1 LVESF
6 SLLSVME
13 RFIRNEDDSCTMRMR
28 LIYNGAELTSDT
40 GVPLSQIAIASGLP
54 DPDEASLSELVEAL
68 RRLGYTSI
76 SIRIV
81 VKPGRRVRRARALRA
96 IPN

>member
-1 LVESF
+1 
-6 SLLSVME
+6 
-13 RFIRNEDDSCTMRMR
+13 MRMR

-40 GVPLSQIAIASGLP
+40 GVPLSQIAIANGLP
-54 DPDEASLSELVEAL
+54 EPDETSFTEFVEAL

-81 VKPGRRVRRARALRA
+81 VKPGRRVRRVKALKP

>member
-1 LVESF
+1 
-6 SLLSVME
+6 
-13 RFIRNEDDSCTMRMR
+13 MRMR
-28 LIYNGAELTSDT
+28 LIYNGELTSPT
-40 GVPLSQIAIASGLP
+40 GVPLSQIAIATGLP
-54 DPDEASLSELVEAL
+54 DPDEASFTEFVEAL

-81 VKPGRRVRRARALRA
+81 VKHGRRVRRVKVLKP

>member
-1 LVESF
+1 
-6 SLLSVME
+6 
-13 RFIRNEDDSCTMRMR
+13 MRMR
-28 LIYNGAELTSDT
+28 LIYNGELTSDT
-40 GVPLSQIAIASGLP
+40 GVPLSHIAIASGLP
-54 DPDEASLSELVEAL
+54 DPDEASFSEFVEAL

-81 VKPGRRVRRARALRA
+81 VKRGGRVRMVKALKP

>member
-1 LVESF
+1 
-6 SLLSVME
+6 
-13 RFIRNEDDSCTMRMR
+13 MRMR

-54 DPDEASLSELVEAL
+54 DPDEASFTEVVEAL

-81 VKPGRRVRRARALRA
+81 VKRGRRVRRVKALKP

>member
-1 LVESF
+1 
-6 SLLSVME
+6 ME
-13 RFIRNEDDSCTMRMR
+13 RFIRNEDDSWVMRMR
-28 LIYNGAELTSDT
+28 LIYNGELTST
-40 GVPLSQIAIASGLP
+40 AGVPLSHIAIANGLP
-54 DPDEASLSELVEAL
+54 DPDEASFTEFVEAL

-81 VKPGRRVRRARALRA
+81 VKPGRRVRALRA